1 MNQNRVRSFAISID
15 PSLTG
20 DRKKNDELRKKSCGT
35 CGYPRAQSGELCGI
49 CEEKAIADHAEA
61 LRNLDLMLGF
71 AGTPVHS
78 FTHGRYLDSGNP
90 RDRGLMDP

>member
-49 CEEKAIADHAEA
+49 CEEKAIADPK
-61 LRNLDLMLGF
+61 
-71 AGTPVHS
+71 TPADGHRLIEPGGVEDVEIPD
-78 FTHGRYLDSGNP
+78 FE
-90 RDRGLMDP
+90 